1 MKAAYSFETSVSPT
15 TLQGV
20 KPKYYNLYI
29 HWMFHDFKLLPNET
43 ICEVQSVKFTQNY
56 FTKWQGL
63 LNIVYSSLA
72 PYKLKQW

>member
-1 MKAAYSFETSVSPT
+1 
-15 TLQGV
+15 
-20 KPKYYNLYI
+20 
-29 HWMFHDFKLLPNET
+29 MFHDFKLLPNET